1 MTRKNQTTIQDVAAR
16 ANVSVSTVS
25 RVLTGNARVA
35 EDKRRVI
42 LQAVEELD
50 YRPNVF
56 ARALA
61 SGQSRTIGVL
71 TQNIGAPFYEAIM
84 SGVLQATNGS
94 DFSLIF
100 TDGLYQPQ
108 TEEKALGTLLGRHVD
123 GIIVLGGRVSEDIL
137 CEIAEHVPLIVVGR
151 NIPDL
156 AEQCLSM
163 DQFAG
168 GYKATQYLIELGH
181 RHIAHIVGISF
192 QYDAIQRRNGYV
204 QALAD
209 AGIEPNPDL
218 IVEGNFREQSGVLA
232 VEMLLMRGR
241 PFSAI
246 FAGNDQMAYGA
257 RLALFRRG
265 IRVPDDVSIVGF
277 DDQDPSAYMVPPL
290 TTMRQPAGEMGMAAA
305 QAILHM
311 IQGEAFTLPEFPLE
325 LVVRESATRSR

>member
-1 MTRKNQTTIQDVAAR
+1 MARKNQTTIQDVAAR

-50 YRPNVF
+50 YRPNVL
-56 ARALA
+56 AQALA
-61 SGQSRTIGVL
+61 GGQSRTIGVL
-71 TQNIGAPFYEAIM
+71 TQNVGSPFYEAVINGVYQGM
-84 SGVLQATNGS
+84 GGSG
-94 DFSLIF
+94 FSLIF
-100 TDGLYQPQ
+100 AHGLFEPRIEQ
-108 TEEKALGTLLGRHVD
+108 TALETLLRRHVD
-123 GIIVLGGRVSEDIL
+123 GVIVLGGRGLEDLL
-137 CEIAEHVPLIVVGR
+137 CEIAGLVPLVIVGR

-168 GYKATQYLIELGH
+168 GYKAVQYLIELGH
-181 RHIAHIVGISF
+181 RHIAHIAGNYS
-192 QYDAIQRRNGYV
+192 QPDAVLRRDGYIR
-204 QALAD
+204 ALAD
-209 AGIEPNPDL
+209 AGIEHNPDL
-218 IVEGNFREQSGVLA
+218 IVEGNFLEQSGVLA

-241 PFSAI
+241 AFSAI

-277 DDQDPSAYMVPPL
+277 DDQPPSAYMVPPL
-290 TTMRQPAGEMGMAAA
+290 TTIRQPATEMGMAAA
-305 QAILHM
+305 QAILHA
-311 IQGEAFTLPEFPLE
+311 IQGGAFTMPEFPIE
-325 LVVRESATRSR
+325 LVVRESAARA

>member
-1 MTRKNQTTIQDVAAR
+1 
-16 ANVSVSTVS
+16 
-25 RVLTGNARVA
+25 VLTGNARVA

-56 ARALA
+56 AQALA
-61 SGQSRTIGVL
+61 SGQSRTIGVV
-71 TQNIGAPFYEAIM
+71 TQNIGSPFYEAVIG
-84 SGVLQATNGS
+84 GVLQGTNESG
-94 DFSLIF
+94 FSLIF
-100 TDGLYQPQ
+100 AHGLFQPQ
-108 TEEKALGTLLGRHVD
+108 IEQKALETLLSRHVD

-137 CEIAEHVPLIVVGR
+137 CEIAGLVPLVIVGR
-151 NIPDL
+151 NIPAL

-181 RHIAHIVGISF
+181 RRIAHIAGILY
-192 QYDAIQRRNGYV
+192 QHDAVQRRNAYI

-218 IVEGNFREQSGVLA
+218 IVEGDFREQSGVLA

-241 PFSAI
+241 SFSGI

-277 DDQDPSAYMVPPL
+277 DDQPPSAYSVPPL
-290 TTMRQPAGEMGMAAA
+290 TTIRQPAAEMGMAAA
-305 QAILHM
+305 QALLQA
-311 IQGEAFTLPEFPLE
+311 IQGRSFTVPEFPVE
-325 LVVRESATRSR
+325 LVVRESATRAH